1 MRGNC
6 TPDQNWTH
14 LCAVSKLFTFFFF
27 FFQDKCLSWT
37 KWSEKLKIGIKI
49 LVGSVVL
56 EVLIIKYKILFWS
69 ITQEPTR
76 ASVLH
81 KARISVDSC
90 GDVDGMIVERKG
102 RLWRLQQ
109 WNVFFD
115 VFVFAFKEKHM
126 RPVVT
131 KWATSRQGT
140 EGGMAHWTFQ
150 KSIENKGI
158 WQGENSFGPQIRQQ
172 PWHVI
177 YHFEPSHISEM
188 DFCDLSLIL
197 WEQVSYC
204 LYTCWF

>member
-1 MRGNC
+1 M
-6 TPDQNWTH
+6 
-14 LCAVSKLFTFFFF
+14 
-27 FFQDKCLSWT
+27 
-37 KWSEKLKIGIKI
+37 KI
-49 LVGSVVL
+49 LNTEYILTCWTASCNTALTAWNGVL
-56 EVLIIKYKILFWS
+56 LTCKLRVLVT
-69 ITQEPTR
+69 ITTR

-102 RLWRLQQ
+102 RLWCLQQ

-177 YHFEPSHISEM
+177 YHFEPGHILEM